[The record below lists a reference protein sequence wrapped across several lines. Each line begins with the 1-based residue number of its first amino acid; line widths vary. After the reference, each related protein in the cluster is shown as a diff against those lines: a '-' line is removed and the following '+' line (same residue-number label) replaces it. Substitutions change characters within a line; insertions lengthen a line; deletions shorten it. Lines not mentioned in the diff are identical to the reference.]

1 MNHGKCLGMA
11 ACQATAILPMIQV
24 VVHLKTWLQ
33 SAAKWWT
40 FLGASCC
47 LACHPQMGE
56 RTGSLDKSPAVW
68 KKEFHRF
75 RRFACLILIFNTDM
89 SVFAWCGVFF
99 CDRFTADRRRRLAYP
114 FLGIIDIYIC
124 LGTRIGIWFILY
136 IRTVLILYMY
146 IDVCD
151 ATLVNCLV
159 SFVAGVAA
167 FVLVK

>member
-1 MNHGKCLGMA
+1 
-11 ACQATAILPMIQV
+11 
-24 VVHLKTWLQ
+24 
-33 SAAKWWT
+33 
-40 FLGASCC
+40 
-47 LACHPQMGE
+47 
-56 RTGSLDKSPAVW
+56 
-68 KKEFHRF
+68 
-75 RRFACLILIFNTDM
+75 M
-89 SVFAWCGVFF
+89 SVFACCGVFF

-124 LGTRIGIWFILY
+124 LGTRVGICLY
-136 IRTVLILYMY
+136 IRTVLMLYMY